1 MIIQITNNNKQAE
14 QTVSRISDDA
24 PKAVANN
31 SNAKPPLGGA
41 DRARQPSSEQL
52 KKAADNINQAMQQSN
67 QNLEFEF
74 TMDTDTKKAV
84 VRVVD
89 TKTGELIRQ
98 IPSEE
103 TLAIARSIDQFR
115 HGLLLSQK
123 A

>member
-1 MIIQITNNNKQAE
+1 VIIQFANNINQAE
-14 QTVSRISDDA
+14 QSVRRVSDDA
-24 PKAVANN
+24 PKAVADTANV
-31 SNAKPPLGGA
+31 KPPLGGA
-41 DRARQPSSEQL
+41 DGGQQPSSEQL
-52 KKAADNINQAMQQSN
+52 KKAADNINQIMQQSN

-74 TMDTDTKKAV
+74 TMDTDTKKTV

-103 TLAIARSIDQFR
+103 TLAIARSIDQFQ
-115 HGLLLSQK
+115 HSLLLSQK

>member
-1 MIIQITNNNKQAE
+1 MIVQITNNINQAE
-14 QTVSRISDDA
+14 QTVRRVSDDA
-24 PKAVANN
+24 SKAIADN
-31 SNAKPPLGGA
+31 SNAKPPFGG
-41 DRARQPSSEQL
+41 ARQPSSEQL
-52 KKAADNINQAMQQSN
+52 KKAADNINQVMQQSN

-103 TLAIARSIDQFR
+103 TLAIARSIDKFQ